1 MEPETEDQEQS
12 GNLAPW
18 SGSDGSQE
26 IYVSGS
32 VVESHNEDEVSEA
45 EYPLE
50 PESTYISK
58 YDPDSPEHL
67 QEWESAG
74 EQQSPPE
81 LSGSEE
87 EVSYQE
93 EDDIYLSESR
103 ESPHIQTS
111 QTSLHPECTDSE
123 DHAGKIS
130 RPHSQSSF
138 SSLGCAADMTMA
150 LTLTTG
156 QPTGASNRKGP
167 ETGNSKLES
176 SEEGGS
182 SEAPPASV
190 SFGISDEGAEQAEK
204 WNSESDTD
212 LCRPDRQRAK
222 YTRKYR
228 SSTLFY
234 VSVKVVLQTAQ
245 QQKGCFFS
253 KI

>member
-12 GNLAPW
+12 GNLASW

-32 VVESHNEDEVSEA
+32 VVESHNEGEVSEA

-50 PESTYISK
+50 PESTYFSK

-111 QTSLHPECTDSE
+111 QTSPHPECTDSE

-138 SSLGCAADMTMA
+138 FSLGCAADMTMA

-156 QPTGASNRKGP
+156 QLTGASNRKGP

-222 YTRKYR
+222 YTRKY
-228 SSTLFY
+228 
-234 VSVKVVLQTAQ
+234 
-245 QQKGCFFS
+245 
-253 KI
+253 

>member
-45 EYPLE
+45 EYLLE
-50 PESTYISK
+50 PESTFISK

-228 SSTLFY
+228 SSTLLLC
-234 VSVKVVLQTAQ
+234 VSQGSTAN
-245 QQKGCFFS
+245 CTAAERLFFF
-253 KI
+253 